1 MNEENVSDERI
12 TDPIST
18 LQQSITQLKQEVE
31 LIKKDIEDLR
41 VEELLSKVNSSMNK
55 TDNQIT
61 ELKKDLDQHNER
73 IQNLRSIDEPDLIAP
88 KNNQSEYRQIQTMLH
103 SLHRT
108 NPSEKNHHEWKPSHI
123 QPVKQKYIPPSNS
136 IKLF

>member
-41 VEELLSKVNSSMNK
+41 VEELLNKVNSSMNK

-88 KNNQSEYRQIQTMLH
+88 KNNQSEYRQIQTILH